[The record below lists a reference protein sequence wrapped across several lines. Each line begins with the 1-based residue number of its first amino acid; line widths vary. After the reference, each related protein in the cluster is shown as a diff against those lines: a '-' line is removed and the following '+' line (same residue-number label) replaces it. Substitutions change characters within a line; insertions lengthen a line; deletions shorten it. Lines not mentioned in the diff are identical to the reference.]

1 MTAAGRVHPKATRV
15 QVCQRFTPQVY
26 FNSSWK
32 QVNIIS
38 MIFAKKTFVIKN
50 GLYLEV
56 SAFAEHPNVGWDQEI
71 GFHHVKHAATNL
83 KKGWKRWVRTSR
95 VFLMKSLPRSMS
107 GTLPLISRPR
117 CSSHSLY
124 DCCRQ
129 NTYLHLICMSLIHF
143 WQIINSVDD
152 VKYTQNASALCNLL

>member
-38 MIFAKKTFVIKN
+38 MIVAKKKFAITN

-56 SAFAEHPNVGWDQEI
+56 SPFAEHPNVG
-71 GFHHVKHAATNL
+71 
-83 KKGWKRWVRTSR
+83 
-95 VFLMKSLPRSMS
+95 
-107 GTLPLISRPR
+107 
-117 CSSHSLY
+117 
-124 DCCRQ
+124 
-129 NTYLHLICMSLIHF
+129 
-143 WQIINSVDD
+143 
-152 VKYTQNASALCNLL
+152 